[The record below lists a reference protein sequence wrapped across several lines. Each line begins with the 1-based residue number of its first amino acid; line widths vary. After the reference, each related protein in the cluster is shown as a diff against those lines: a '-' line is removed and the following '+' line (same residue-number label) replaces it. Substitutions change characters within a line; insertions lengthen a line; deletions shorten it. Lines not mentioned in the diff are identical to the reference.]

1 MFERRTKHTK
11 MFAVRFVKHVLQTV
25 AGFII
30 SKQSGILKWP
40 TLARRTET
48 VIIHEDVII
57 GV

>member
-1 MFERRTKHTK
+1 

-25 AGFII
+25 ADFII

-40 TLARRTET
+40 TSARRTET